1 MHYSDEQR
9 QAALDCLAA
18 NEGDF
23 KRTTAETGITV
34 RTLHKWAREAQANEE
49 ELTEIQKRL
58 AALQEY
64 LSITQADDPREQ
76 LRDTVL
82 VNLIQNAIP
91 ISMSMHTDIET
102 ATLAQKAAALNH
114 ILGMIF
120 KLLELLP
127 FREQVIR
134 VEFID
139 ADGTTHKTPY
149 WARNH
154 TGEPDSV

>member
-1 MHYSDEQR
+1 MRYSDTQR

-23 KRTTAETGITV
+23 RRTSAETGITV
-34 RTLHKWAREAQANEE
+34 RSLRKWMREAQVSGEK
-49 ELTEIQKRL
+49 LIEIQKRL
-58 AALQEY
+58 AALQQHIQINE
-64 LSITQADDPREQ
+64 AADPREQ
-76 LRDTVL
+76 LRDTML
-82 VNLIQNAIP
+82 VNLIENAVP
-91 ISMSMHTDIET
+91 LSKSMNADIET

-134 VEFID
+134 VEFLD
-139 ADGTTHKTPY
+139 EDGTTHKTPY
-149 WARNH
+149 WARKH
-154 TGEPDSV
+154 SGEPDAL